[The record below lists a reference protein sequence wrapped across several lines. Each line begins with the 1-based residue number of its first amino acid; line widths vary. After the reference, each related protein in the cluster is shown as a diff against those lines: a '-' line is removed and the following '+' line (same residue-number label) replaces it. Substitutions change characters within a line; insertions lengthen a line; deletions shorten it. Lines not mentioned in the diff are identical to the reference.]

1 MKTLAAV
8 CCCFDPVLSEDVAY
22 VETALDV
29 NGDGVVNNKDLNRL
43 MKKLAGE
50 NVQIF

>member
-1 MKTLAAV
+1 MKKLAG
-8 CCCFDPVLSEDVAY
+8 EDVDC
-22 VETALDV
+22 VEAALDV

-50 NVQIF
+50 DVQIF